1 MSQKSSLCRIVHG
14 LEAHPQRSAEH
25 TLLRIVYG
33 AETAAVGSELRL
45 ALPPVGCEALYE
57 HWLAERVDECGE
69 GHGFRFA
76 CCGPLMLAHA
86 VFREEGQGL
95 QALTR
100 RIYRA
105 LLALGRAQGY
115 PWLWRIWNHFPA
127 IGAMEGSKSRYRQFC
142 EGRRQALN
150 DDAHARNAPLPAVT
164 TTGSQAPGFAI
175 YCLSGREAGRPLGNP
190 RQTAP
195 SDYPQHLGPHGLSF
209 CRGVAAH
216 PAGGGPMLYLSG
228 TASIAGHATLH
239 PGDAARQ
246 AREALRN
253 QALVMGQARREGSA
267 YPAQLRELPF
277 EKVYLAAPGHMPK
290 VRAELDA
297 ALDAAQP
304 CYFLHSAL
312 CREDLMLEMES
323 TCLP

>member
-14 LEAHPQRSAEH
+14 FEAHPQGSTEH
-25 TLLRIVYG
+25 TLLCIVYG
-33 AETAAVGSELRL
+33 TETAAAESELRL
-45 ALPPVGCEALYE
+45 ALPPVGCEVLYE
-57 HWLAERVDECGE
+57 HWLAERVDKRGE
-69 GHGFRFA
+69 EHGFRFA
-76 CCGPLMLAHA
+76 CCGPLMLAYA
-86 VFREEGQGL
+86 VFREEGQEL
-95 QALTR
+95 QELTR
-100 RIYRA
+100 RIYHA

-127 IGAMEGSKSRYRQFC
+127 IGAVEAGKSRYRQFC
-142 EGRRQALN
+142 EGRRLALN
-150 DDAHARNAPLPAVT
+150 DDTHGRSAPLPAVT

-175 YCLSGREAGRPLGNP
+175 YCLAGREAGRPLDNP
-190 RQTAP
+190 RQTPP

-209 CRGVAAH
+209 CRGVAVH
-216 PAGGGPMLYLSG
+216 PVGSGPMLYLSG

-246 AREALRN
+246 AREVLRN
-253 QALVMGQARREGSA
+253 QALVMEQARREGSTH
-267 YPAQLRELPF
+267 PAQLRELPF
-277 EKVYLAAPGHMPK
+277 EKVYLAAPGHMPD
-290 VRAELDA
+290 VRRELEA

-304 CYFLHSAL
+304 RYFLHSAL